1 MSRSGQ
7 DTKGSR
13 DVTDASSLWLFAY
26 GSLLWDAGFEPAES
40 VRARLGGY
48 RRSFCLWSFHYR
60 GTEERPGLVLA
71 LDEDAGASCDGL
83 ALRPRLEQ
91 AERVIEEVRRRELVS
106 DAYEERRVPLRLEDG
121 RLVDGV
127 AFVVRRGHRQHA
139 SVDHETQARTIAVA
153 RGERGPNMDYL
164 ANTAAELRRIGLPD
178 PEIESLL
185 ARAMALAG

>member
-1 MSRSGQ
+1 M
-7 DTKGSR
+7 
-13 DVTDASSLWLFAY
+13 TDASSLWLFAY
-26 GSLLWDAGFEPAES
+26 GSLLWDTGFEPAER
-40 VRARLGGY
+40 VRARLDGY

-71 LDEDAGASCDGL
+71 LDEEEGARCEGL
-83 ALRPRLEQ
+83 ALRPRPEE
-91 AERVIEEVRRRELVS
+91 AERVLEEVRGRELVS

-121 RLVDGV
+121 RVVESV

-139 SVDHETQARTIAVA
+139 CVDLDTQARTIAGA

-164 ANTAAELRRIGLPD
+164 ANTARELRRIGLPD

-185 ARAMALAG
+185 DRARVVAG